1 MGIISTWDR
10 GLSKSTRWLKS
21 SSKNR
26 TMEMTFSRLGH
37 FWAVWNGV
45 KVRVKMSEIFKPEV
59 ASKIARDRL
68 AWNTNSKIGVNF
80 YPEKHVD
87 PYSRHIFKGIAL
99 KDMLLY
105 DIIYIPTS
113 LGTQILCKKARNDF
127 ERPGNYIFVF
137 IWAAVMVIMM
147 GMIWSYKQEVKRKPI
162 KKKPKPSAG
171 SFNHGLELFCA
182 YFSLRFLIQ
191 WLVKIREHK

>member
-1 MGIISTWDR
+1 
-10 GLSKSTRWLKS
+10 
-21 SSKNR
+21 
-26 TMEMTFSRLGH
+26 MTFSRLGH

-87 PYSRHIFKGIAL
+87 PGSRHIFEGIAL
-99 KDMLLY
+99 KDCY
-105 DIIYIPTS
+105 DFSIS
-113 LGTQILCKKARNDF
+113 LGKQILCKTTRNEF

-162 KKKPKPSAG
+162 KRKPKPSAG

-191 WLVKIREHK
+191 WLVKIREHNQGNFPYSARNSKLSQTRKCPYLMIPLDFFKP